1 MAAPGGGRVSAKY
14 ATGVLAAAAA
24 VMVGTGTTLAQ
35 TDTASAGNGGIAGTA
50 ANGGAAST
58 GDINSGGNVGN
69 AIGVGNTM
77 GLDPQVNG
85 GDVLNSTSLDVTTDG
100 GTAIADAT
108 GGNNNLAFV
117 S

>member
-1 MAAPGGGRVSAKY
+1 MKYGKGIFAGAMAAVLGAKS
-14 ATGVLAAAAA
+14 VF
-24 VMVGTGTTLAQ
+24 AQ
-35 TDTASAGNGGIAGTA
+35 EEGDDIASAGNGGVATA
-50 ANGGAAST
+50 SGNGGAVGA

-69 AIGVGNTM
+69 AIAVGDTF
-77 GLDPQVNG
+77 GTEDPAVYG
-85 GDVLNSTSLDVTTDG
+85 GDILNQTGLAIEVDG